1 MHIHIRLIRQNV
13 LCYCYPVFRIFTL
26 DLTLCF
32 DLCADLDLF
41 AFLDN
46 TGAYADLVHADT
58 IKDVCAHFPRMRW
71 SRCFAATVQ
80 SEIELKPWA
89 HSTAL
94 GEEFSEK
101 VLGNSL
107 MDPYE

>member
-1 MHIHIRLIRQNV
+1 MFPN
-13 LCYCYPVFRIFTL
+13 FT
-26 DLTLCF
+26 LTLCF
-32 DLCADLDLF
+32 DLCADPHLYT
-41 AFLDN
+41 FLDN

-58 IKDVCAHFPRMRW
+58 IKDVCVHFPRMRW

-80 SEIELKPWA
+80 SEIGLKPWA

-94 GEEFSEK
+94 GKEFSEK